1 MTRKITLI
9 VVDDHPVVLQ
19 GFIHIIQH
27 IPEFELLADF
37 REAGPAMA
45 FIEKEN
51 PDVVLLDINLPDM
64 NGINACDQIVKHNRN
79 IKVVGISN
87 SNEYSV
93 IRRMLDAG
101 ASGYVLKNASAEEI
115 LDCIHSVVAGK
126 IGLSEEIDRLIN
138 HTKTKDT
145 FPVLTRR
152 EQEVLEFLARGLNS
166 HEIGEKIFISHL
178 TVESYRKTLLKKFNA
193 SNVAA
198 LIYKASEMKY
208 I

>member
-1 MTRKITLI
+1 MTRKIKLI

-19 GFIHIIQH
+19 GFAYMLQH

-37 REAGPAMA
+37 NEAKPAMA
-45 FIEKEN
+45 FIAREK
-51 PDVVLLDINLPDM
+51 PDVVLLDISLPDIS
-64 NGINACDQIVKHNRN
+64 GIEACNQIVKSNPA
-79 IKVVGISN
+79 IKIIGISN
-87 SNEYSV
+87 SNEYSI

-101 ASGYVLKNASAEEI
+101 ASGYVLKNANAEEI
-115 LDCIHSVVAGK
+115 RTCIHSAIAGK
-126 IGLSEEIDRLIN
+126 TGLSEEIDRLIN
-138 HTKTKDT
+138 HPKAKDT
-145 FPVLTRR
+145 FPVLTHR
-152 EQEVLEFLARGLNS
+152 EQEVLELLAQGLNS
-166 HEIGEKIFISHL
+166 YEIGEKIFISHL

>member
-1 MTRKITLI
+1 MTRKIRLI

-19 GFIHIIQH
+19 GFAYMLQH
-27 IPEFELLADF
+27 LPEFELLADF
-37 REAGPAMA
+37 KEARPAIA
-45 FIEKEN
+45 FIEQQK
-51 PDVVLLDINLPDM
+51 PDVVLLDIGLPDI
-64 NGINACDQIVKHNRN
+64 NGIEACSQITKTNPD
-79 IKVVGISN
+79 IKVIGISN
-87 SNEYSV
+87 SNEYSI

-115 LDCIHSVVAGK
+115 RTCIHSAIAGQT
-126 IGLSEEIDRLIN
+126 GLSEEIDRLIN
-138 HTKTKDT
+138 HPKAKDT
-145 FPVLTRR
+145 FPLLTRR
-152 EQEVLEFLARGLNS
+152 EQEVLELLARGLNS

-178 TVESYRKTLLKKFNA
+178 TVESYRRTLLKKFNA

>member
-64 NGINACDQIVKHNRN
+64 NGIDACDQIVKHNRN
-79 IKVVGISN
+79 I
-87 SNEYSV
+87 
-93 IRRMLDAG
+93 
-101 ASGYVLKNASAEEI
+101 
-115 LDCIHSVVAGK
+115 
-126 IGLSEEIDRLIN
+126 
-138 HTKTKDT
+138 
-145 FPVLTRR
+145 
-152 EQEVLEFLARGLNS
+152 
-166 HEIGEKIFISHL
+166 
-178 TVESYRKTLLKKFNA
+178 
-193 SNVAA
+193 
-198 LIYKASEMKY
+198 
-208 I
+208 